1 MTAEEQIAQDLR
13 RLDGMIA
20 RARSEIARGG
30 VLDLEPLRAAVN
42 EVCAAIDGL
51 PRDEGR
57 RLRPALVALLD
68 ELDGFGGQVES
79 GLDALAR
86 ELGKHGRR
94 RDAVSAYGKGGK
106 P

>member
-1 MTAEEQIAQDLR
+1 MNPSEQIAQDLR

-30 VLDLEPLRAAVN
+30 VLDLEPLRAAVQ
-42 EVCAAIDGL
+42 EVCAAIDRL
-51 PRDEGR
+51 PHDEGR

-68 ELDGFGGQVES
+68 ELDGFGSQIET
-79 GLDALAR
+79 GLKALAQ
-86 ELGKHGRR
+86 ELGQHGRR